1 MNEQRIL
8 DELLALLEAGGVT
21 IRSEPL
27 GGAGGGLC
35 AVRGHNVFFL
45 DTQAGSGE
53 SAALCAEAVRR
64 VLDVE
69 SIYIRP
75 EVRQFIEEQ
84 SGSTM

>member
-8 DELLALLEAGGVT
+8 DELLALLEGGGVA

-35 AVRGHNVFFL
+35 AVRGRNIFFL
-45 DTQAGSGE
+45 DTQAASGE
-53 SAALCAEAVRR
+53 SAALCAEALQR
-64 VLDVE
+64 VLDIE

-75 EVRQFIEEQ
+75 EVRQFIEEH
-84 SGSTM
+84 SRSTP

>member
-1 MNEQRIL
+1 MEEQRIL
-8 DELLALLEAGGVT
+8 DELLALLTTGGVT

-35 AVRGHNVFFL
+35 AVRGQNVFFL

-53 SAALCAEAVRR
+53 SAALCAEAVAK
-64 VLDVE
+64 VLDIE

-75 EVRQFIEEQ
+75 EVRRFIEEH
-84 SGSTM
+84 SGSAA

>member
-8 DELLALLEAGGVT
+8 DELLALLEGGGVT

-35 AVRGHNVFFL
+35 IVRGEKVFFL

-53 SAALCAEAVRR
+53 SAARCAEAVGK
-64 VLDVE
+64 VLDIE
-69 SIYIRP
+69 NIYIRP
-75 EVRQFIEEQ
+75 EVRRLIEEQ
-84 SGSTM
+84 SGSTA

>member
-8 DELLALLEAGGVT
+8 DELVALLTGGGVV
-21 IRSEPL
+21 IRAEPL

-35 AVRGHNVFFL
+35 SVRGQHVFFL

-53 SAALCAEAVRR
+53 SAALCAEAVAK
-64 VLDVE
+64 VLDIE

-75 EVRQFIEEQ
+75 EVRRFIEEH
-84 SGSTM
+84 SGSAM

>member
-8 DELLALLEAGGVT
+8 DELLALLAGADVV

-35 AVRGHNVFFL
+35 SVRGQTIFFL

-53 SAALCAEAVRR
+53 AAALCAEAVAK
-64 VLDVE
+64 VLDIE
-69 SIYIRP
+69 TIYIRP
-75 EVRQFIEEQ
+75 EVRRFIEEH
-84 SGSTM
+84 SGSAM